1 MKVILSMLFALLFAF
16 SAAACAPEGEIGST
30 LVKDWLDGLHS
41 GNAARVEMEV
51 SGEKIYAALADN
63 AAAKEFADRLA
74 KGETTLAF
82 SDFAGAEKIA
92 YPSPPFT
99 LSDAEGCDPEIG
111 DVTIYKP
118 WGNIAIFYRESS
130 GYSSDLVY
138 LGKIE
143 GDGIGI
149 FAAQSGDF
157 TVTLRLAGD

>member
-1 MKVILSMLFALLFAF
+1 MRRLRIT
-16 SAAACAPEGEIGST
+16 PP
-30 LVKDWLDGLHS
+30 
-41 GNAARVEMEV
+41 R
-51 SGEKIYAALADN
+51 
-63 AAAKEFADRLA
+63 KEFADRLA

-118 WGNIAIFYRESS
+118 WGNIAIFYRDSS

>member
-1 MKVILSMLFALLFAF
+1 MKYNRGRGDEKNESDFVNAVRAF
-16 SAAACAPEGEIGST
+16 VCVFGGGVRARRGNRFDARQGLAGRAAFRQCGARRNGSF
-30 LVKDWLDGLHS
+30 
-41 GNAARVEMEV
+41 
-51 SGEKIYAALADN
+51 
-63 AAAKEFADRLA
+63 AAKEFADRLA

-82 SDFAGAEKIA
+82 SDFAGAEKIS

-118 WGNIAIFYRESS
+118 WGNIAIFYRDSS

>member
-16 SAAACAPEGEIGST
+16 SAAACAPEGESGST

-82 SDFAGAEKIA
+82 SDFAGAEKIS

-118 WGNIAIFYRESS
+118 WGNIAIFYRDSS

-157 TVTLRLAGD
+157 TVTVRLAGD

>member
-16 SAAACAPEGEIGST
+16 SAAACAPKGKSVRRSSRIGWTGCIPAMRRASKWKFRERKSMRRLRIT
-30 LVKDWLDGLHS
+30 PP
-41 GNAARVEMEV
+41 R
-51 SGEKIYAALADN
+51 
-63 AAAKEFADRLA
+63 KEFADRLA

-118 WGNIAIFYRESS
+118 WGNIAIFTAIRRAILPTSS
-130 GYSSDLVY
+130 ISARSKGTGS
-138 LGKIE
+138 E
-143 GDGIGI
+143 
-149 FAAQSGDF
+149 F
-157 TVTLRLAGD
+157 LRRRAEILP